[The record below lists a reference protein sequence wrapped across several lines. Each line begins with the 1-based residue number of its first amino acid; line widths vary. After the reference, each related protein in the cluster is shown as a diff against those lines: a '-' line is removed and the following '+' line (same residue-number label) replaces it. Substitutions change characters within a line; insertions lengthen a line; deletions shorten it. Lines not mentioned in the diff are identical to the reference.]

1 MPNKDVQNKKL
12 TFISE
17 FKELA
22 DDLKPRE
29 RLAEYGSKAL
39 ALWELVALILRTG
52 ERHKGGYFED
62 VQQLAKRLLAEGGF
76 KGIFS
81 QSDVTAMQEN
91 FGIHKGHAEIIVAIS
106 EICRRIH
113 GNFDI
118 FDASEPSKV
127 YEKFQN
133 LQKAKQEQCF
143 VLHLDKDKKCV
154 YQDMVALGSGDRVQ
168 VFPSDILRTPLWLGT
183 KEIIVIHNH
192 VGSSEASKE
201 DIAWTLKISKGS
213 WDLHQIRI
221 VDHVIVGR
229 DGYFSF
235 LEKGLL

>member
-1 MPNKDVQNKKL
+1 MPTPNNKKL
-12 TFISE
+12 TFVSE
-17 FKELA
+17 FKKLSDE
-22 DDLKPRE
+22 LKPRE
-29 RLAEYGSKAL
+29 RLNEYGSKAL

-62 VQQLAKRLLAEGGF
+62 VQKLARRLLAEGGF
-76 KGIFS
+76 KGLFS
-81 QSDVTAMQEN
+81 QTDVEAMQDN

-113 GNFDI
+113 GHFDI

-127 YEKFQN
+127 WKKFQN

-154 YQDMVALGSGDRVQ
+154 YQEMVALGSGDQVQ
-168 VFPSDILRTPLWLGT
+168 VFPNDILRTPLWLGT
-183 KEIIVIHNH
+183 KEIIIVHNH
-192 VGSSEASKE
+192 LGQVEASEE
-201 DIAWTLKISKGS
+201 DVAWTLKIAKGA
-213 WDLHQIRI
+213 WELHKIRMI
-221 VDHVIVGR
+221 DHVIIGG

-235 LEKGLL
+235 QEKGLL